1 MNYKEPSVSANDIR
15 PLVRRLRKLPEDWQR
30 EDLINYCLGQG
41 VRIVNFRY
49 PALDGKLKELRI
61 PVNNKPYLERILA
74 AGERVDGSSL
84 FPGLFAA
91 TKSDLYVLPVY
102 KWAFINP
109 WAEDELDIVCRFANK
124 DGEPCAETPDNIL
137 AGALREALH
146 PAVLDALAELEFYI
160 FVDPEHPRFTGRV
173 QRNYHQSAPYL
184 RSRPIADE
192 ILRVVS
198 MVTGR
203 VKYCHSEVGYM
214 DKIYSGEAEIDGTR
228 VEQYELEFSLMPIE
242 DLGCWLTVA
251 RWLIRVIAGQLGATV
266 TYLPKLDEG
275 MAGNGMHFH
284 LAVNRG
290 GVNVMT
296 REDGSLSDDA
306 YRLIGGL
313 LDKAVPLT
321 AFGNTVAA
329 SYLRLV
335 PGQEAP
341 TSVCWGYHN
350 RAGLIRVP
358 LSFSNRKR
366 LDKTMNPNEKGDY
379 PDNLSRPTVEYRSPA
394 GSAFSH
400 MLMAVT
406 MCMWEKALP
415 SGHMLMAAVT
425 MCAEKGLTSA
435 DSLERAR
442 ALEVT
447 PERPAG
453 HKTFGQ
459 LPETA
464 VAAAHALE
472 AERAFFEER
481 GFASRLI
488 DIVVDKLKDEAD
500 VGLSDK
506 LRALPAAER
515 LAASRRL
522 MHKDLHKH

>member
-1 MNYKEPSVSANDIR
+1 MFKTARRHVEEAMNHKETNVTVNDIR

-30 EDLINYCLGQG
+30 EDLVNYCLGQG
-41 VRIVNFRY
+41 VRILNFRY
-49 PALDGKLKELRI
+49 PALDGKLKELRL
-61 PVNNKPYLERILA
+61 PVNNRSYLERVLA

-91 TKSDLYVLPVY
+91 TKSDLYVIPVY

-137 AGALREALH
+137 AASARRFAENTGAELE
-146 PAVLDALAELEFYI
+146 ALAELEFYI

-198 MVTGR
+198 MVTGH

-228 VEQYELEFSLMPIE
+228 VEQYELEFSLMPVE

-290 GVNVMT
+290 GANVMSDA
-296 REDGSLSDDA
+296 DGNLSDDA

-358 LSFSNRKR
+358 LNFSNHKR
-366 LDKTMNPNEKGDY
+366 LDKTMNPDEKGEY
-379 PDNLSRPTVEYRSPA
+379 PDNLARPTVEYRSPD
-394 GSAFSH
+394 GSAFS
-400 MLMAVT
+400 
-406 MCMWEKALP
+406 
-415 SGHMLMAAVT
+415 HMLMAAVT
-425 MCAEKGLTSA
+425 MCAEQGLTSP
-435 DSLERAR
+435 DSVERAK

-447 PERPAG
+447 PERPVGYKSFA
-453 HKTFGQ
+453 Q
-459 LPETA
+459 LPDTA
-464 VAAAHALE
+464 VAAARALE
-472 AERAFFEER
+472 AQRGFFEER
-481 GFASRLI
+481 GFAPRLI